1 MLFLEKYNE
10 PPKQSSLKYDSANAI
25 IHSAET
31 DDWEDGEILSSYL
44 QKIQV
49 TNEDYRKFTEESV
62 SFDGFSHCEYLNMYA
77 NAFLKLPQTVKSR
90 NSNAFKKLTVS
101 EQSEKLKQEFYSYA
115 KPIEFEKLF
124 YFALTYKQTVF
135 IVTAPNDN
143 DGQKRFL
150 GYYWSD
156 SKGYEG
162 IHITQAGG
170 MLYNET
176 DRNADDTIASS
187 IRSRFSG
194 TILPDLGE
202 RQQYCTLANLSDM
215 IDFSRITFN
224 KAIKLTPD
232 KKIEIRSK
240 YPLVKLGNIAEVSSG
255 NSAPQDRGLFVN
267 GKYPFFRT
275 SDIGAVHLHK
285 SLKQTTDYL
294 NDKGVEKLKKYPK
307 GTILMPKSGVSTY
320 LNHRVIM
327 GVDGY
332 VVSHLATIIANNE
345 KIITE
350 FLYEFLVLVD
360 VQDLK
365 VNSDYPSLNKSD
377 IDNIKI
383 PLPPLDIQRQIV
395 SECEKIDE
403 EYNTSRMSIE
413 EYKKKISQVFEN
425 LEVIVKTGGGV
436 KR

>member
-1 MLFLEKYNE
+1 M
-10 PPKQSSLKYDSANAI
+10 
-25 IHSAET
+25 
-31 DDWEDGEILSSYL
+31 
-44 QKIQV
+44 
-49 TNEDYRKFTEESV
+49 
-62 SFDGFSHCEYLNMYA
+62 
-77 NAFLKLPQTVKSR
+77 
-90 NSNAFKKLTVS
+90 
-101 EQSEKLKQEFYSYA
+101 
-115 KPIEFEKLF
+115 
-124 YFALTYKQTVF
+124 
-135 IVTAPNDN
+135 
-143 DGQKRFL
+143 
-150 GYYWSD
+150 
-156 SKGYEG
+156 
-162 IHITQAGG
+162 
-170 MLYNET
+170 
-176 DRNADDTIASS
+176 
-187 IRSRFSG
+187 
-194 TILPDLGE
+194 
-202 RQQYCTLANLSDM
+202 
-215 IDFSRITFN
+215 
-224 KAIKLTPD
+224 
-232 KKIEIRSK
+232 
-240 YPLVKLGNIAEVSSG
+240 
-255 NSAPQDRGLFVN
+255 
-267 GKYPFFRT
+267 KYPFFRT

-307 GTILMPKSGVSTY
+307 GTILMPKSGASTY

-413 EYKKKISQVFEN
+413 EYKKKIAQVFDN
-425 LEVIVKTGGGV
+425 LEVITRAGGG
-436 KR
+436 